1 MTDYE
6 LIKSGDMAE
15 LKRRYQSYVHR
26 LASAFAHNQPA
37 VVDELTERTFRE
49 IASQPFTGE
58 FAFRDGQPTV
68 KEFITHTLIV
78 QWSEMIRQRRAQDTA
93 KNVLT
98 SSDADS
104 APLKTGSVP
113 FEMDTDTGFHRET

>member
-6 LIKSGDMAE
+6 LIKSGDMSE
-15 LKRRYQSYVHR
+15 LKRRYLDYVHR

-37 VVDELTERTFRE
+37 VIHELTERTFNVISSE
-49 IASQPFTGE
+49 PFVGE
-58 FAFRDGQPTV
+58 FAFRDGHPTV

-93 KNVLT
+93 KNALT
-98 SSDADS
+98 SCDADC
-104 APLKTGSVP
+104 ADLKADSVQ
-113 FEMDTDTGFHRET
+113 FEMDTDTGFHREK